1 MNNRILCMETT
12 SLQYVSSRLSFFPF
26 TQGGICSQL
35 PPSYYLPLREPHFL
49 EGDFTLRLASVQDM
63 ARLFPLLDSYGN
75 NPQNYPDL
83 ELFLSEKWEIV
94 ARNMSQCSLHR
105 FFISFLLCKET
116 IPIGFFQIDPY
127 SPHTILDLFKNK
139 LFLTWNTFF
148 KEPLSW
154 DQISLSSDIE
164 LQENLS
170 EKFNGKAWSAFCKQR
185 GIVADAPKWLHFI
198 YHSLI
203 TCKTLLNQLTAE
215 QWVGNISY
223 NLLPEYQHRG
233 LMSQI
238 LQIIQSLLSKINC
251 AYLFSDRIAILNY
264 ASIALLKKNNFT
276 VSPSFMAYYGPEYHT
291 RNHPCGNFS
300 ETCIGFF
307 KKIS

>member
-1 MNNRILCMETT
+1 MNNRILYMETT
-12 SLQYVSSRLSFFPF
+12 SLQNVSSRLSFFPF

-35 PPSYYLPLREPHFL
+35 PPSYYLPLKESHSL
-49 EGDFTLRLASVQDM
+49 EDNFILQLASVQDVTQ
-63 ARLFPLLDSYGN
+63 LFPLLDSYGN

-105 FFISFLLCKET
+105 FFITFLLYKET

-139 LFLTWNTFF
+139 LFLVWNTFF

-154 DQISLSSDIE
+154 DQISLSSDVE
-164 LQENLS
+164 LQEDLN
-170 EKFNGKAWSAFCKQR
+170 ENFNRKAWFVFCKQQ
-185 GIVADAPKWLHFI
+185 GIIADAQKWLHFI
-198 YHSLI
+198 YNSLV
-203 TCKTLLNQLTAE
+203 TCKTLLSQLTAE

-238 LQIIQSLLSKINC
+238 LQIIPSLLSKINC

-276 VSPSFMAYYGPEYHT
+276 VTPSFTAYYGPEYHT
-291 RNHPCGNFS
+291 RKHPRGNFS